1 MNVLPDVGDLVWLNF
16 DPQAGRE
23 QAGQRPAIVVS
34 NRIYHE
40 NSALTVVC
48 PITRNISPYSF
59 KVMLP
64 EGGPVTGAIL
74 TDQLKSIDR
83 NARRL
88 GIIGRAPE
96 GVVAEVQAKLAALLG
111 LVN

>member
-1 MNVLPDVGDLVWLNF
+1 MNQLPDVGDLVWLDF

-23 QAGQRPAIVVS
+23 QAGQRPAIVLS
-34 NRIYHE
+34 SRLYHE
-40 NSALTVVC
+40 KSALALVC
-48 PITRNISPYSF
+48 PITSNINPYSF

-64 EGGPVTGAIL
+64 DGGPVTGAIL
-74 TDQLKSIDR
+74 ADQVKSIDR

-88 GIIGRAPE
+88 GIIGRAPAT
-96 GVVAEVQAKLAALLG
+96 VVAEVQAKLAALLG

>member
-1 MNVLPDVGDLVWLNF
+1 MSILPYVGDLVWLNF

-40 NSALTVVC
+40 NSVLTVVC
-48 PITRNISPYSF
+48 PITRNVRPYAF

-64 EGGPVTGAIL
+64 EGGPVIGAIL

-88 GIIGRAPE
+88 GIIGRAPDA
-96 GVVAEVQAKLAALLG
+96 VVTEVQAKLSALLG
-111 LVN
+111 IT